1 MPGLR
6 GNLTIRGWCL
16 LTAGLVAALCAVLLN
31 ERDLLRVAAFAVAL
45 PLLAIL
51 AVGLTQVRLLA
62 MRDSGPRRTPAGSL
76 REVRLAVSSTGLL
89 GGRLLGARLLDGRLL
104 GGRLLDG
111 RLLCGKLLL
120 EDAVPSVLAA
130 SLPDNCARFAVS
142 RLPRSGAIRLS
153 YSLHLVERG
162 VHTLGPLV
170 ARITDPLGL
179 AEYRCTLAGID
190 RLVVTPVVATLTG
203 MPAGGELGTGA
214 AGAGRVGA
222 GTGQDAVVVRSYR
235 QGDDLRQVHWRTT
248 ARRDELMVRVQEWP
262 WRGGVT
268 VLLDHRAAAHRGS
281 GPTSSLEYAVSLAAS
296 VYVHLVRQRQRVRLI
311 TEEGVAH
318 AGGTEVTTQ
327 TIDTGLEALAALRAR
342 HQPDFT
348 SGPALAGRHELIA
361 VLGAVGPAVVE
372 QLLAHRPRGTRSHAV
387 LLDVAAWSVA
397 GEVSTVAVGADP
409 AQAARLL
416 VAAGWSV
423 TVARP
428 EQAPS
433 SVWNHLCISSRSK
446 WEALR

>member
-1 MPGLR
+1 VPGLR
-6 GNLTIRGWCL
+6 GDLTIRGWCL

-31 ERDLLRVAAFAVAL
+31 ERDLLRVAAFAVGL

-51 AVGLTQVRLLA
+51 VVGLTHVRLGA
-62 MRDSGPRRTPAGSL
+62 TRDSGPLRTPVGSDRQVQL
-76 REVRLAVSSTGLL
+76 VVSSTGLL
-89 GGRLLGARLLDGRLL
+89 GGSLLDSSLL
-104 GGRLLDG
+104 GGRLLCG
-111 RLLCGKLLL
+111 RLLL

-130 SLPDNCARFAVS
+130 SVPDSCARFAVS
-142 RLPRSGAIRLS
+142 RLPRSGAVRLS
-153 YSLHLVERG
+153 YSLRLVERG
-162 VHTLGPLV
+162 IHTLGPLV

-179 AEYRCTLAGID
+179 AEYRFTLAGHD

-214 AGAGRVGA
+214 AGVGRVGA

-296 VYVHLVRQRQRVRLI
+296 VYVHLVGHGQRVRLI

-318 AGGTEVTTQ
+318 AAGTDVTAQ

-342 HQPDFT
+342 YQPDFT
-348 SGPALAGRHELIA
+348 SGPALAGGQEVVA

-372 QLLAHRPRGTRSHAV
+372 QLLTHRPRGMRSHAV
-387 LLDVAAWSVA
+387 LLDVAAWSIA
-397 GEVSTVAVGADP
+397 GDVPTGAVGADP
-409 AQAARLL
+409 AHAARLL

-428 EQAPS
+428 EQPPS
-433 SVWNHLCISSRSK
+433 LVWNHLCISSRSK

>member
-1 MPGLR
+1 M
-6 GNLTIRGWCL
+6 L
-16 LTAGLVAALCAVLLN
+16 LD
-31 ERDLLRVAAFAVAL
+31 ERDLMRVAAFAVAL
-45 PLLAIL
+45 SLLAVL
-51 AVGLTQVRLLA
+51 VVGLTHIRVRA
-62 MRDSGPRRTPAGSL
+62 SREIGPSRIPVGSDGRVQL
-76 REVRLAVSSTGLL
+76 VVSSTG
-89 GGRLLGARLLDGRLL
+89 RLSGRLL
-104 GGRLLDG
+104 GGRLL
-111 RLLCGKLLL
+111 L
-120 EDAVPSVLAA
+120 EDAVSSASVASIPVTSVPAA
-130 SLPDNCARFAVS
+130 SAPDNCARFAVS
-142 RLPRSGAIRLS
+142 RLPRSGPIRLS
-153 YSLHLVERG
+153 YSLHLERG

-179 AEYRCTLAGID
+179 AEYRCTLAGRD
-190 RLVVTPVVATLTG
+190 RLVVTPVVVTLTG

-222 GTGQDAVVVRSYR
+222 GTGQDAVLVRTYR

-281 GPTSSLEYAVSLAAS
+281 GPASSLEYAVSLAAS
-296 VYVHLVRQRQRVRLI
+296 VYVHLVRHGQRVRLI
-311 TEEGVAH
+311 TEDGVAH
-318 AGGTEVTTQ
+318 AAGTDLTAQ
-327 TIDTGLEALAALRAR
+327 TIDTGLDALAALRAR
-342 HQPDFT
+342 YQPDFT
-348 SGPALAGRHELIA
+348 SGPALAGGQEVIA

-372 QLLAHRPRGTRSHAV
+372 QLLAHRPRGMRSHAV

-397 GEVSTVAVGADP
+397 GDVSTVAVGADP

-423 TVARP
+423 TVAHP
-428 EQAPS
+428 EQPPS
-433 SVWNHLCISSRSK
+433 LVWNRLCISSRSK

>member
-1 MPGLR
+1 LPGLR

-62 MRDSGPRRTPAGSL
+62 MRDSGPRRTPAGSD

-89 GGRLLGARLLDGRLL
+89 GGRLLGA
-104 GGRLLDG
+104 RLLDG

-142 RLPRSGAIRLS
+142 RLPRSGAIRLN

-296 VYVHLVRQRQRVRLI
+296 VYVHLVRQRQRVRLV

-318 AGGTEVTTQ
+318 AGGTDVTTQ

-348 SGPALAGRHELIA
+348 SGPALAGRYELIA

-433 SVWNHLCISSRSK
+433 LVWNHLCISSRSK

>member
-1 MPGLR
+1 MPGLP
-6 GNLTIRGWCL
+6 GGLTLRGWCL
-16 LTAGLVAALCAVLLN
+16 LTAGLVAALCAVLLD

-51 AVGLTQVRLLA
+51 VVGLTQVRLGA
-62 MRDSGPRRTPAGSL
+62 TRDSGPSRTPVGSD
-76 REVRLAVSSTGLL
+76 REVQLVVSSTRRLGGQLL
-89 GGRLLGARLLDGRLL
+89 GGQLL
-104 GGRLLDG
+104 GGQLLG
-111 RLLCGKLLL
+111 GQLLGGQLLCGRLLL
-120 EDAVPSVLAA
+120 EDTVPSALAA
-130 SLPDNCARFAVS
+130 SVPDNCARFALS
-142 RLPRSGAIRLS
+142 RLPGSGAVQLS

-179 AEYRCTLAGID
+179 AEYRCTLAGSD
-190 RLVVTPVVATLTG
+190 RLVVTPVVTTLTG

-222 GTGQDAVVVRSYR
+222 GTGQDAMVVRSYR

-281 GPTSSLEYAVSLAAS
+281 GPASSLEYAVSLAAS
-296 VYVHLVRQRQRVRLI
+296 VYVHLVRHGQRVRLI

-318 AGGTEVTTQ
+318 AGGTDVTAQ

-342 HQPDFT
+342 YQPDFT
-348 SGPALAGRHELIA
+348 SGPALAGGQEVIA

-387 LLDVAAWSVA
+387 LVDVAAWRVA
-397 GEVSTVAVGADP
+397 GDVSTVAVGANP

-428 EQAPS
+428 DQPPS
-433 SVWNHLCISSRSK
+433 LVWNHLCISSRSK